1 MFFHG
6 GAPNLK
12 KILPPSITGALSLA
26 LCGAESVCRVDRV
39 YVTTDFQAAAIFAA
53 MHPSNK
59 GCVYLVN
66 PEGEL
71 RPDPDYRGPDGASME
86 CEAADVICIIPLD
99 PKDCIK
105 IRRFFL
111 KEHYK

>member
-12 KILPPSITGALSLA
+12 KILPPSITGAKSCSLY
-26 LCGAESVCRVDRV
+26 GDVFCRVDRV
-39 YVTTDFQAAAIFAA
+39 YVTTDFQQAAIFAA

-59 GCVYLVN
+59 GCVYIVN
-66 PEGEL
+66 PQGDL
-71 RPDPDYRGPDGASME
+71 RPDPDYLGPDGESME
-86 CEAADVICIIPLD
+86 CESADVIDIIPLD
-99 PKDCIK
+99 PKDRIK
-105 IRRFFL
+105 IRIFLL